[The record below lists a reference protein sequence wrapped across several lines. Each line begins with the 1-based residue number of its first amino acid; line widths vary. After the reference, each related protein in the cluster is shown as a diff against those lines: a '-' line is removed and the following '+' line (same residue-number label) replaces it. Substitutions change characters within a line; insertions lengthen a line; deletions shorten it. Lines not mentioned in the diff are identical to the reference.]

1 MPFKPRTTWKRLIN
15 EIGFLYDEL
24 DLIEELTKDAG
35 IEFEMYYRAYCARN
49 DIDRNK
55 MNAQNREKIKDLYG
69 KDPEILPQDLPVSEF
84 SGSADIVVSERETTD
99 EEQLEF
105 EQREMFKELHE
116 DYNKLFK
123 KLALKLHP
131 DKIENYIADDE
142 YKKKLSWDFSKAK
155 SAIEKKNYYTLIQLA
170 KKYDIY
176 IPEKYELQNKWFKK
190 QRDKLGAEVNQL
202 KGTYNYKFAECDT
215 DAHRD
220 RLMASFISQV
230 FGIIVK

>member
-49 DIDRNK
+49 DIDRNE

-123 KLALKLHP
+123 KLALRLHP

-142 YKKKLSWDFSKAK
+142 YKKKLSWDISKAK

-176 IPEKYELQNKWFKK
+176 IPEKYELQNEWFKK